1 MADARK
7 RKLDELEKRLDEVEQ
22 TQERQGKTT
31 VNLQRR
37 IDRLDKSST
46 LVLERADEVE
56 DLYKAAEQSRDF
68 KNLARDTSAAVLKSI
83 GAQLG
88 LPAPLPELTP
98 TEWQAIS
105 AETRAI
111 PQTLSNSSL
120 QTKLEV
126 RKTKQHN
133 SGSARRDTLC

>member
-68 KNLARDTSAAVLKSI
+68 KNLARDTSAAVLKRHQRN
-83 GAQLG
+83 GRPLALKLG
-88 LPAPLPELTP
+88 QFLNTLIVEQWWLLSQALPNAIQFVTP
-98 TEWQAIS
+98 IRHS
-105 AETRAI
+105 
-111 PQTLSNSSL
+111 
-120 QTKLEV
+120 
-126 RKTKQHN
+126 KQN
-133 SGSARRDTLC
+133 